1 MAHLLCTAVMMD
13 NRPMYYTK
21 PEPSRTPNQP
31 RPQRIPKPKPLHTFT
46 IKGTKIQATSKKDAI
61 KRYLHQNKT
70 KR

>member
-1 MAHLLCTAVMMD
+1 MAHLLAASAMMD
-13 NRPMYYTK
+13 NRLYYTK

-31 RPQRIPKPKPLHTFT
+31 KPQRIPKPKPLHTFT